1 MRSGSTPQAAARQPT
16 GLGRI
21 LTMLPSCL
29 GARLQ
34 RACTYVACTC
44 VLIWSSCV
52 DPLEY
57 AETDFTERRR
67 RQVEG
72 R

>member
-1 MRSGSTPQAAARQPT
+1 MRSRSTPQAATQPT

-44 VLIWSSCV
+44 VLIWISCV
-52 DPLEY
+52 DPLEH
-57 AETDFTERRR
+57 AETDFSDWRG